1 MPSNY
6 RGSLLGVTN
15 VTLDLSTARATFN
28 NLSINAVGVSYLIEI
43 TIATTPSSAYGLSEN
58 LESFDVVDP
67 NAITYSGEPVRL
79 TLRFIADYA
88 TVAAGQEEALEI
100 YFLNQIAPEY
110 ANASFSNVE
119 ISEGK
124 YRINIPIRPLNL
136 SANCQTFDS
145 DLVRCHWRC
154 GRGTAEMWE
163 DILEG
168 QLVLDFNGHVL
179 EADTFLLVE
188 GEDYNGPTA
197 NVTGFPIWAIIVAVV
212 VLLLMCIILVLVVY
226 RLFFHRVQKRDK
238 YHPSRAQDGSK
249 VGSSVIELPMEGKS
263 NKDLQEQPFLRS
275 STPTIFVDA
284 SDTQNLIN
292 QSSASL
298 RDNISNGSRSP
309 RLNKPRRSPELG
321 VTSLPPGFTDGQY
334 IFEKDDV
341 EEMFVMVKNQ
351 DGTFQK
357 LGMIS
362 VNMVG
367 TIADIRKELSVNALP
382 PKVRE
387 KPFILL
393 DEQLKDLSSEKE
405 KALVAS
411 EVYAGECVLMRWV
424 EDGSMKM
431 ICVCGLVGQFNCSLC
446 RKQSYCSPLC
456 QSKDWPRHSMQ
467 CTIYSDKF

>member
-1 MPSNY
+1 MDSFSIVMPSNY

-43 TIATTPSSAYGLSEN
+43 TIATNPSSAYGLSEN
-58 LESFDVVDP
+58 LESFDIVDP
-67 NAITYSGEPVRL
+67 NAITYSGSILISFDVTGDAEDV
-79 TLRFIADYA
+79 
-88 TVAAGQEEALEI
+88 QE
-100 YFLNQIAPEY
+100 
-110 ANASFSNVE
+110 
-119 ISEGK
+119 
-124 YRINIPIRPLNL
+124 
-136 SANCQTFDS
+136 
-145 DLVRCHWRC
+145 
-154 GRGTAEMWE
+154 EMWE

-168 QLVLDFNGHVL
+168 QLVLNFNGHVL

-226 RLFFHRVQKRDK
+226 RLFFHR
-238 YHPSRAQDGSK
+238 GSK

-357 LGMIS
+357 LGMMS